1 MRYVNNWLT
10 PLTEGFA
17 PGDTVLPVSGQ
28 ALGQMAPG
36 DYLLSLTT
44 STNPAEQTAWEIIA
58 VTVTG
63 GLASVTARGQEGT
76 IEQEWF
82 PGALVYC
89 AVTAGTLNALSI
101 GLTDLQTQLTDLVT
115 AIGNE
120 LVGVSQ
126 QIQALTL
133 RVAALESGTPPDP
146 GGGDGL
152 LADSA
157 GNVLTDDQNRP
168 LQAAAAEPEI
178 PT

>member
-28 ALGQMAPG
+28 ALGQLPPG

-82 PGALVYC
+82 AGALVYC
-89 AVTAGTLNALSI
+89 AVTAGTLNTLSI
-101 GLTDLQTQLTDLVT
+101 GIADLQAQFPALV
-115 AIGNE
+115 AALAESLGGMNQE
-120 LVGVSQ
+120 
-126 QIQALTL
+126 IQALTL

-146 GGGDGL
+146 GGDGL
-152 LADSA
+152 LADSV
-157 GNVLTDDQNRP
+157 GNVLTDDQNRT

-178 PT
+178 PN

>member
-10 PLTEGFA
+10 PLTEGLA

-28 ALGQMAPG
+28 ALGQLPPG

-89 AVTAGTLNALSI
+89 AVTAGTLNAFSV
-101 GLTDLQTQLTDLVT
+101 GLADLQTQYPALV
-115 AIGNE
+115 AALGEE
-120 LVGVSQ
+120 LAGMSQ
-126 QIQALTL
+126 EIQALTL
-133 RVAALESGTPPDP
+133 RVAALENGTPPDP
-146 GGGDGL
+146 GGDGQL
-152 LADSA
+152 TDSA

-168 LQAAAAEPEI
+168 LQAVASAPEI
-178 PT
+178 SN